1 MYDISIIID
10 VVILGA
16 KGILRVPSSKA
27 LSCKHE
33 RLFDLLTLASSYQNQ
48 LIHGH
53 QLIALRQQLICDLQG
68 RVHGRPVKI
77 MQ

>member
-33 RLFDLLTLASSYQNQ
+33 RLFELLTLVSYQNQ
-48 LIHGH
+48 LIHRH
-53 QLIALRQQLICDLQG
+53 QLVALRQQLICDLQG

>member
-1 MYDISIIID
+1 MFDISIIID

-33 RLFDLLTLASSYQNQ
+33 RLFDLLTLVSYQNQ

-53 QLIALRQQLICDLQG
+53 QLIALRQQLICYLQG
-68 RVHGRPVKI
+68 CVHGRPVKI

>member
-1 MYDISIIID
+1 MFDISIIID

-16 KGILRVPSSKA
+16 KGVLRVPSSKA

-33 RLFDLLTLASSYQNQ
+33 RLFELLTLVSYQNQ
-48 LIHGH
+48 LIHRH

-68 RVHGRPVKI
+68 CVHGRPVKI